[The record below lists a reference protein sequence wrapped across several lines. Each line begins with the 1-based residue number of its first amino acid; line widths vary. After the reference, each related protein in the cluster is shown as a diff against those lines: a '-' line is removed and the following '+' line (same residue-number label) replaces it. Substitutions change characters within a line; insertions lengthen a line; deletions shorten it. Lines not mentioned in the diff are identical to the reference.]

1 MDLGFVPKK
10 SEARQEIVDG
20 MPGSASGWLRDTLKC
35 EGQVIQ
41 SPKEFTSRLQQATAT
56 GNMERAMKAIQN
68 IPMHD
73 DIENLTIPEA
83 EEMIE
88 EALEELSFSTDPE
101 LARALRFLAPPGY
114 QAIVELCGENGRSKR
129 RNANATNWTPEEDE
143 IRIYFERVDGEDE
156 DDEEPSRGDI
166 GNGRSVLQGRGRGPR
181 SVSGS
186 VSAYENGNVVNGNVS
201 NGNVDDSVGQ
211 LPPDID
217 ERIKDLCATLAEAER
232 GGHAFIALKWF
243 RDSFLPRK
251 SFHWNQSPESRQ
263 MILAE
268 AILRGVVLT
277 SKIPNPKTPAYP
289 TTTIRL
295 NRAEAG
301 VPEEAQR
308 FRPVAVHGDIGNLML
323 DDERG
328 NL

>member
-1 MDLGFVPKK
+1 
-10 SEARQEIVDG
+10 
-20 MPGSASGWLRDTLKC
+20 
-35 EGQVIQ
+35 
-41 SPKEFTSRLQQATAT
+41 
-56 GNMERAMKAIQN
+56 MKAIQSSALHEE
-68 IPMHD
+68 ID
-73 DIENLTIPEA
+73 NLTIPEA
-83 EEMIE
+83 EEIIE
-88 EALEELSFSTDPE
+88 EALEELAFSTDPG
-101 LARALRFLAPPGY
+101 LARALHFLAPPGY

-129 RNANATNWTPEEDE
+129 RNANAATWNPEEDE
-143 IRIYFERVDGEDE
+143 VRIYFERAGGDAGEDE
-156 DDEEPSRGDI
+156 DRAGERPGSQVRA
-166 GNGRSVLQGRGRGPR
+166 RAPR
-181 SVSGS
+181 PVAVS
-186 VSAYENGNVVNGNVS
+186 YED
-201 NGNVDDSVGQ
+201 GNVDDNSGQ
-211 LPPDID
+211 LPADID
-217 ERIKDLCATLAEAER
+217 DRIKELCATLAEAER

-251 SFHWNQSPESRQ
+251 AFSWNQNPESRQ

-308 FRPVAVHGDIGNLML
+308 FRPVAVQGDLLSATL
-323 DDERG
+323 DDDRG

>member
-1 MDLGFVPKK
+1 
-10 SEARQEIVDG
+10 
-20 MPGSASGWLRDTLKC
+20 
-35 EGQVIQ
+35 
-41 SPKEFTSRLQQATAT
+41 
-56 GNMERAMKAIQN
+56 MKALQN
-68 IPMHD
+68 TPLQEDAD
-73 DIENLTIPEA
+73 DLTVPEA

-88 EALEELSFSTDPE
+88 EALSELAFSTDPG
-101 LARALRFLAPPGY
+101 LVRALRFLSPPGY

-129 RNANATNWTPEEDE
+129 RNASASSFNPEEDE
-143 IRIYFERVDGEDE
+143 IRIYFERIDGDDDDGEEDE
-156 DDEEPSRGDI
+156 IRPMPVSRA
-166 GNGRSVLQGRGRGPR
+166 RSVPR
-181 SVSGS
+181 AV
-186 VSAYENGNVVNGNVS
+186 AIPEDGNVADGA
-201 NGNVDDSVGQ
+201 

-217 ERIKDLCATLAEAER
+217 DRIKELCATLAEAER

-251 SFHWNQSPESRQ
+251 AFSWNQNPESRQ

-308 FRPVAVHGDIGNLML
+308 FRPVSVQGDGFSATL
-323 DDERG
+323 DESRG
-328 NL
+328 NQ